1 MTSKT
6 KILQLVFLNEQGK
19 KVTLSLPDPAENLD
33 LADVKQAMTVIS
45 QADAFEK
52 EGVEIYRI
60 PQSASYIERV
70 VTNVFDN
77 AAAKSNQLAG
87 TDNN

>member
-1 MTSKT
+1 
-6 KILQLVFLNEQGK
+6 
-19 KVTLSLPDPAENLD
+19 
-33 LADVKQAMTVIS
+33 MTVIS
-45 QADAFEK
+45 QVAAFEK

>member
-33 LADVKQAMTVIS
+33 LADVKQ
-45 QADAFEK
+45 Q
-52 EGVEIYRI
+52 
-60 PQSASYIERV
+60 
-70 VTNVFDN
+70 
-77 AAAKSNQLAG
+77 
-87 TDNN
+87 

>member
-45 QADAFEK
+45 QAAAIEK